1 MFTLAQDGTVES
13 LLSNI
18 LVALDSYEVGEIK
31 AKMLRGRLAKAEQG
45 GYAGGRVPY
54 GYTCQR
60 HTKQLVLY
68 EPEAEAVRT
77 LFILF
82 AQNPGTSYRELA
94 SLLTEWGYR
103 CRNGK
108 PFSVSL
114 VYNILHR
121 IDFYLLGRY
130 RYAGIEVQGQQPTIF
145 AFMCRTYAFGKTPVL
160 TDLFS
165 IVGILQFQKAV
176 KQMFWEP
183 AMQYLEN

>member
-82 AQNPGTSYRELA
+82 AQNPGTSYSQLA
-94 SLLTEWGYR
+94 SILTEWGYR

-145 AFMCRTYAFGKTPVL
+145 AAKGGTSPVL
-160 TDLFS
+160 T
-165 IVGILQFQKAV
+165 K
-176 KQMFWEP
+176 
-183 AMQYLEN
+183 N

>member
-68 EPEAEAVRT
+68 EPEAE
-77 LFILF
+77 
-82 AQNPGTSYRELA
+82 Q
-94 SLLTEWGYR
+94 
-103 CRNGK
+103 
-108 PFSVSL
+108 SV
-114 VYNILHR
+114 
-121 IDFYLLGRY
+121 
-130 RYAGIEVQGQQPTIF
+130 P
-145 AFMCRTYAFGKTPVL
+145 C
-160 TDLFS
+160 LFS
-165 IVGILQFQKAV
+165 SRKTRGQVIVSWLRF
-176 KQMFWEP
+176 
-183 AMQYLEN
+183 

>member
-45 GYAGGRVPY
+45 GYAGGRAPY
-54 GYTCQR
+54 GYASQR

-68 EPEAEAVRT
+68 EPEAEAVRM
-77 LFILF
+77 LFILC

-94 SLLTEWGYR
+94 AVLTDWGYR

-121 IDFYLLGRY
+121 TDFYLLGRY

-145 AFMCRTYAFGKTPVL
+145 ATKGEDISALPSK
-160 TDLFS
+160 
-165 IVGILQFQKAV
+165 
-176 KQMFWEP
+176 
-183 AMQYLEN
+183 